1 MEGLFTRDIKEQN
14 TQTYQQTSGQKE
26 FIDSEQHQEV
36 EDDNNLDRQQQQTN
50 KGRGLAVSVAKK
62 IAKNKIAR
70 NIGKKAL
77 EYLPDIYENLSGKI
91 KNKKLKKIFD
101 SDCAK
106 NWLNMD

>member
-14 TQTYQQTSGQKE
+14 TQTYQQTSGLKE

-70 NIGKKAL
+70 NRKK
-77 EYLPDIYENLSGKI
+77 ST
-91 KNKKLKKIFD
+91 
-101 SDCAK
+101 
-106 NWLNMD
+106 